1 MADGGLYSMC
11 VGRYAL
17 FFSLSLSLASLVM
30 FKVKVAD
37 TIILLPKYVCETLY
51 GTRRTLFSHWSRCEL
66 RVRKSLMIPLKKRS
80 LSFLLPPSLFHQN
93 KDPQSSIN
101 LTFLCTTRISSA

>member
-1 MADGGLYSMC
+1 MAIGGLYSMC

-51 GTRRTLFSHWSRCEL
+51 GTRGTFFSH
-66 RVRKSLMIPLKKRS
+66 
-80 LSFLLPPSLFHQN
+80 
-93 KDPQSSIN
+93 
-101 LTFLCTTRISSA
+101 